1 MKRHD
6 NNILLVLL
14 LIIIVVVVLPITAT
28 RPVYG
33 QASSIEELI
42 EERASDSPPALTPP
56 PTTPSQPQQ
65 QNMTATTTTTTNT
78 TTNATTTT
86 TVPTAPRTQ
95 QIIDNV
101 LNACS
106 EEIGAIELALQC
118 VSVVHD
124 SSTTL
129 VLTGELLII
138 SVAGGGTAYV
148 ENRYIWI
155 AVDEFSA
162 LGYTLDHVLLSGQG
176 TQGNP
181 HQWYIV
187 MSN

>member
-1 MKRHD
+1 MMMTSRGKMFKEIVMGLFVVA
-6 NNILLVLL
+6 IL
-14 LIIIVVVVLPITAT
+14 IAIGITE
-28 RPVYG
+28 VYAQPG
-33 QASSIEELI
+33 VTSSGMT
-42 EERASDSPPALTPP
+42 SPPPAT
-56 PTTPSQPQQ
+56 S
-65 QNMTATTTTTTNT
+65 TTTSANVSS
-78 TTNATTTT
+78 A
-86 TVPTAPRTQ
+86 AQ

-138 SVAGGGTAYV
+138 SVAGGGTTYV

-155 AVDEFSA
+155 AVDEFKA

-176 TQGNP
+176 IQGNP

-187 MSN
+187 MST

>member
-1 MKRHD
+1 MNHK
-6 NNILLVLL
+6 IKKLIISLSLVL
-14 LIIIVVVVLPITAT
+14 AT
-28 RPVYG
+28 IMLA
-33 QASSIEELI
+33 AS
-42 EERASDSPPALTPP
+42 
-56 PTTPSQPQQ
+56 TTVA
-65 QNMTATTTTTTNT
+65 ATTTVYAQQITTTGAATNT
-78 TTNATTTT
+78 TNVTTTTT
-86 TVPTAPRTQ
+86 TVPTTPRTQ

-118 VSVVHD
+118 VSVVYD
-124 SSTTL
+124 ASRTL

-155 AVDEFSA
+155 AVEEFRA
-162 LGYTLDHVLLSGQG
+162 LGHTVDHVLLSGQG

-187 MSN
+187 MSK